1 MQNEKNYMLSYQ
13 IKIDLKSKQK
23 EAYIEIFK
31 KEALIKYIFI
41 ICFIIV
47 FNIQIKYIE
56 IDNEIQLYEKN
67 INFSNFKTDIKTIA
81 LYLPQFHSTKEND
94 EWWGKGFTEWYN
106 VKKAKPLYNTHH
118 QPRIPGENIRYL
130 GYYDLADLEVIEKQ
144 VDLAKS
150 HGIYGFGIYYY
161 WFSGKKLLEKPLD
174 LFYHYKEINF
184 KFLLIW
190 VNEDWTRRWNGHEGK
205 ILIKQ
210 EYKKWDPYN
219 FIKDIKKYIID
230 KRYIKINGKP
240 ILGIYEPK
248 KIPNLSNTILIWR
261 EESKSM
267 RIGELYIIACLNNYS
282 FDEMKN
288 IKLFEG
294 VYEFSPRDALQ
305 LLIKD
310 TPHFLY
316 TSVLYKKID
325 FINPNNDFPLYRG
338 SMIEFDNSPR
348 KKKASSIFRNY
359 SPEQF
364 YMLNKKII
372 EWTRNKYNIN
382 NRFIFINAW
391 NEWGEGTYLEPDM
404 KYGYASINSLSKAL
418 FDRPYKEIKIN
429 LTYFYNV
436 SIVAIQAHLYY
447 EDLIEEIINKTN
459 NIPFFFDLYV
469 STDSLYK
476 KNKIIDYIKNNSKS
490 KNIEILVLENK
501 GRDIIPFLIQMK
513 NKFKKYKYICHI
525 HTKKSLFIDIGENWR
540 NYLYNN
546 LLGNENI
553 ISDIISEFENND
565 KLGFSFPENYYKA
578 FLLFGE
584 KLSNKNKVFMKYIL
598 NKIFAKFKMKI
609 GEKIEFPIGNMFWAR
624 VNSIYQIFN
633 EDFNKKIPKELGQ
646 KDGTIMHGIE
656 RIWLYIVKLNGYSY
670 KKIFKHF

>member
-1 MQNEKNYMLSYQ
+1 MQDEKSSMISNQ
-13 IKIDLKSKQK
+13 FKNALKNKLEK
-23 EAYIEIFK
+23 ACIEFLN

-47 FNIQIKYIE
+47 YIFQIENIE

-67 INFSNFKTDIKTIA
+67 INYSNFDADIKTIA

-94 EWWGKGFTEWYN
+94 EWWGIGFTEWYN
-106 VKKAKPLYNTHH
+106 VRKAKPLYSNHN
-118 QPRIPGENIRYL
+118 QPRIPGDNVQYL
-130 GYYDLADLEVIEKQ
+130 GYYDLTDLEVIKKQ

-161 WFSGKKLLEKPLD
+161 WFSGKRLLEKPLD
-174 LFYHYKEINF
+174 LFLNNKDIDF

-190 VNEDWTRRWNGHEGK
+190 ANEDWTRRWNGYEGK

-210 EYKKWDPYN
+210 EYKKSDPYD

-230 KRYIKINGKP
+230 ERYIKINSKP
-240 ILGIYEPK
+240 VLGIYEPK
-248 KIPNLSNTILIWR
+248 KIPNLSNTIFIWR
-261 EESKSM
+261 EESKNIG
-267 RIGELYIIACLNNYS
+267 IGELYIIACLNTYN
-282 FDEMKN
+282 FDEMKKL
-288 IKLFEG
+288 KLFEG
-294 VYEFSPRDALQ
+294 VYEFSPRDSLQ

-310 TPHFLY
+310 SLLVLY
-316 TSVLYKKID
+316 GSVLYKNID
-325 FINPNNDFPLYRG
+325 SISANDDFYLFRG
-338 SMIEFDNSPR
+338 SMTEFDNSPR
-348 KKKASSIFRNY
+348 KKEASSIFKNY

-364 YMLNKKII
+364 YMVNKKII
-372 EWTRNKYNIN
+372 EWTRNRYDKN

-391 NEWGEGTYLEPDM
+391 NEWGEGAYLEPDT

-429 LTYFYNV
+429 HTYFNNE
-436 SIVAIQAHLYY
+436 SIIAIQVHLYY
-447 EDLIEEIINKTN
+447 DDLIEEIVNKTN
-459 NIPFFFDLYV
+459 NIPIFFDLYI

-490 KNIEILVLENK
+490 KNVEILVVENK
-501 GRDIIPFLIQMK
+501 GRDVMPLLIQMK
-513 NKFKKYKYICHI
+513 NKVKKYKYICHI

-553 ISDIISEFENND
+553 ISEILSEFENKD

-578 FLLFGE
+578 LLLFGE
-584 KLSNKNKVFMKYIL
+584 QLSNKNK
-598 NKIFAKFKMKI
+598 
-609 GEKIEFPIGNMFWAR
+609 
-624 VNSIYQIFN
+624 FN
-633 EDFNKKIPKELGQ
+633 ISNIQ
-646 KDGTIMHGIE
+646 
-656 RIWLYIVKLNGYSY
+656 
-670 KKIFKHF
+670 